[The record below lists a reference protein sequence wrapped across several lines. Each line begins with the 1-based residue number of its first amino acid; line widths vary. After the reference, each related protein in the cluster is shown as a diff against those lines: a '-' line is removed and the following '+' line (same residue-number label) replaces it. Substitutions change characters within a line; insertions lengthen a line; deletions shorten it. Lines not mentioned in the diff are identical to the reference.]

1 MRFPYVAVDNQQAS
15 LMPRLPL
22 TLALGS
28 QAINVIGLVDSGAAV
43 NVMPYNVGLSLGA
56 KWEEQT
62 TSIALVGSL
71 GNFEARALVVMASHP
86 QITIDKQVRLVFAW
100 TQAENAPVIFG
111 QTNFFMEFD
120 VCFYRSQSVFEV
132 QLKADWFREI

>member
-15 LMPRLPL
+15 LMPHLPL
-22 TLALGS
+22 TLTLGS
-28 QAINVIGLVDSGAAV
+28 QSLEVIGLVDSGAAV
-43 NVMPYNVGLSLGA
+43 NVLPYNVGLSLGA

-86 QITIDKQVRLVFAW
+86 QITINKQVRLVFAW
-100 TQAENAPVIFG
+100 TQAENTPVIFG
-111 QTNFFMEFD
+111 QINFFMEFD
-120 VCFYRSQSVFEV
+120 VCFYRSQNIFDV
-132 QLKADWFREI
+132 QLKVD